1 MKSKLLFRFWM
12 ALLIGLF
19 SCSPHEELAPP
30 DNPLDPDNPDY
41 EPPAVVITYG
51 IMDGGVLMTDSA
63 TFSWEGNSITKDF
76 SYRFD
81 NGEWSNWT
89 TIQTVTFSYL
99 DEMAH
104 RFEVRARGEN
114 DEIQEIPATSDFT
127 TDAVDGA
134 SLILFPY
141 RQTSNVG
148 DTLTVAVMLEEV
160 TNILGAE
167 FTLTYDPTGFL
178 FIDSQ
183 TGTFA
188 DSIQA
193 TGLQVVEV
201 DPVLGKVSASV
212 TAAAG
217 SVKFFSGTA
226 SLLTIRLKTIKIGT
240 YSLTLG
246 NGVLVDS
253 NRQPAA
259 VNRLRGGVVVVK

>member
-1 MKSKLLFRFWM
+1 MRSKLLFRFWM

-19 SCSPHEELAPP
+19 SCSPRLELAPP

-41 EPPAVVITYG
+41 EPPTAVITYG
-51 IMDGGVLMTDSA
+51 IADGGVSTKDSV
-63 TFSWEGNSITKDF
+63 TFSWNGNVITRDF

-81 NGEWSNWT
+81 DSNWSGWT
-89 TIQTVTFSYL
+89 TSKTVTFSYL
-99 DEMAH
+99 DELPH

-114 DEIQEIPATSDFT
+114 DEIQEIPTSSGFI
-127 TDAVDGA
+127 TDAIEGA

-160 TNILGAE
+160 TDIIGAE

-183 TGTFA
+183 TGAFA

-201 DPVLGKVSASV
+201 DPVPGKVSASV

-217 SVKFFSGTA
+217 SAKSFSGTA
-226 SLLTIRLKTIKIGT
+226 SLIMISLKTVKAGT
-240 YSLTLG
+240 FTLTLG

-253 NRQPAA
+253 NRQP
-259 VNRLRGGVVVVK
+259 VTINRLRGELLVVK